1 MKYYSM
7 PHFQMR
13 KFALLQLLKKYYPK
27 NKSLLEIGY
36 GSGDIFT
43 SYLEL
48 GMKITGYDFSEL
60 AFSFAKE
67 KFADNQNVTLLSEQ
81 DTIPENHYDFVV
93 ACEVLEHIE
102 HDQTAISK
110 WVSYL
115 KKEGVL
121 LISVPLH
128 QDRWGKSDIEFGHF
142 RRYEKKEILSL
153 FSESGVRLK
162 EFVCY
167 DFPSCFILDILRN
180 KRINF
185 LTDKYVDSDEKK
197 KEVGSK
203 ISGIARDESKIIQFL
218 SQPFFIKPIILFQQL
233 FYNTEWGSG
242 AIFLAIK

>member
-1 MKYYSM
+1 M

-13 KFALLQLLKKYYPK
+13 KFALLKILKKYYPK
-27 NKSLLEIGY
+27 NKNILEIGY

-67 KFADNQNVTLLSEQ
+67 KFAGNQNVTLLTEQ
-81 DTIPENHYDFVV
+81 YTIPEKHFDFVV

-102 HDQTAISK
+102 DDQTAISK
-110 WVSYL
+110 WISYL
-115 KKEGVL
+115 KKGGYL

-153 FSESGVRLK
+153 FTRNGLELK
-162 EFVCY
+162 EFFCY
-167 DFPSCFILDILRN
+167 DFPSCLFLDSLRN
-180 KRINF
+180 KRIN
-185 LTDKYVDSDEKK
+185 LLADKYVNSDENKK
-197 KEVGSK
+197 VVGSK
-203 ISGIARDESKIIQFL
+203 ISGVARDESKIIQFL
-218 SQPFFIKPIILFQQL
+218 SRPFFITPIIMFQQL

-242 AIFLAIK
+242 AIFLATK